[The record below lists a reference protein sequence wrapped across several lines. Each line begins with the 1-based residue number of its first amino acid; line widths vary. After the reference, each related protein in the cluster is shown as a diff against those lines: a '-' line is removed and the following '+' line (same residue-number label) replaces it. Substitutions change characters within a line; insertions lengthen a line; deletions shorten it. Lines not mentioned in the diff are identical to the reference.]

1 MKDELL
7 QVKNYIDDISVKGT
21 SENFEYDFCP
31 FLQNIL
37 DALTAEQQDNFIGE
51 LLRCKDSC
59 LYFIARFLDFTDY
72 NLKGKYL
79 SSYVFCECF
88 AKINDLEC
96 LECLYFNLKIHLM
109 RRRFFTDDL
118 VLSIPDIINN
128 LYLLINHVRDG
139 NSIDHCLKIIENL
152 HDQKYGIIQ

>member
-1 MKDELL
+1 METHLFHSENTAGKAGGEITIDLKMKDELL

-59 LYFIARFLDFTDY
+59 LYFIARFLDFTD
-72 NLKGKYL
+72 
-79 SSYVFCECF
+79 
-88 AKINDLEC
+88 
-96 LECLYFNLKIHLM
+96 
-109 RRRFFTDDL
+109 
-118 VLSIPDIINN
+118 
-128 LYLLINHVRDG
+128 
-139 NSIDHCLKIIENL
+139 
-152 HDQKYGIIQ
+152 